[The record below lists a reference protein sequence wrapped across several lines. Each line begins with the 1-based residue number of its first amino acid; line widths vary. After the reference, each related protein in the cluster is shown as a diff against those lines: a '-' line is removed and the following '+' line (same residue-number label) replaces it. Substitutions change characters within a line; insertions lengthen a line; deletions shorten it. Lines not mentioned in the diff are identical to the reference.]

1 MTNSTTF
8 PGEINIPS
16 NTTYKVGGNIV
27 QVLAANSAISV
38 ATGDAGSDVS
48 VTLGGNASAATLAFT
63 IPRGNTG
70 QQGQNG
76 PDAPSVGPPGPA
88 SNQAGPTGAQ
98 GQNPGPP
105 GPNGPPGSTGTTTTN
120 SAIISLW
127 GGGYARSNGYSNLD
141 NANGART
148 FYATYN
154 THGNGAS
161 HNNAIGLYSAYHVGC
176 SLIMIRSDE
185 RSKEDIKTLDTEKA
199 LKKINNIRPV
209 SYLNKSDQHLTLGFI
224 AQEVKK
230 EIPAAVD
237 EEGLDFVENI
247 DLLGNFTNKRSF
259 IRDDGAACVQYTFV
273 FKDGTFPSNV
283 KFEDAEILKFKVRY
297 IHLKET
303 FNAGFG
309 EREED
314 DFEALYVRE
323 YCGEPQPNSLDVLI
337 DDDPDNRVTV
347 DESVDHI
354 LVGSRV
360 NDAHSVNYHEVFT
373 VLTASV
379 QEIDKQ
385 RLLDKARLEVLE
397 SKIKEKE
404 V

>member
-1 MTNSTTF
+1 MTNTTTF
-8 PGEINIPS
+8 PGEVNIPS
-16 NTTYKVGGNIV
+16 NTTYKVGGNVV

-38 ATGDAGSDVS
+38 ATGDAGSDAS
-48 VTLGGNASAATLAFT
+48 VTVGGNASAATLAFT

-76 PDAPSVGPPGPA
+76 QNGTLGPQGGTGPPGNTG
-88 SNQAGPTGAQ
+88 NQGPQGGTGPTG
-98 GQNPGPP
+98 GGTYHV
-105 GPNGPPGSTGTTTTN
+105 NGKIETN
-120 SAIISLW
+120 
-127 GGGYARSNGYSNLD
+127 GYCRSNGYQYLD
-141 NANGART
+141 NAGGART
-148 FYATYN
+148 FYARYN

-161 HNNAIGLYSAYHVGC
+161 YNNAIGFYAAQHMRCGG
-176 SLIMIRSDE
+176 IMVRSDE

-209 SYLNKSDQHLTLGFI
+209 SYLNKSDHNLALGFI

-283 KFEDAEILKFKVRY
+283 KFEDAEILKFKVRDGLDNQ
-297 IHLKET
+297 IE
-303 FNAGFG
+303 N
-309 EREED
+309 
-314 DFEALYVRE
+314 DFTALYVRQ

-337 DDDPDNRVTV
+337 DDDPDHRVTV
-347 DESVDHI
+347 DDSIDHL
-354 LVGSRV
+354 LVGSKV
-360 NDAHSVNYHEVFT
+360 NDAHSVNYNEVFT

-385 RLLDKARLEVLE
+385 RLLDRARLEVLE
-397 SKIKEKE
+397 SKIKEKDA
-404 V
+404 